1 MTEFCDF
8 VPDDPSCQTQPPPDN
23 GGAGP
28 GPDGPG
34 GDGAGPDVPGPDGG
48 DGKMEGGDHDWSSG
62 DDKKCMTWEEYDEK
76 AGEYFHVMEANV
88 AYFTIAAGFA
98 TDLALRMF
106 LWHETNADTNS
117 QAASGTGNTDYYKL
131 LH

>member
-1 MTEFCDF
+1 MD
-8 VPDDPSCQTQPPPDN
+8 
-23 GGAGP
+23 
-28 GPDGPG
+28 
-34 GDGAGPDVPGPDGG
+34 
-48 DGKMEGGDHDWSSG
+48 GGDHDWSSG
-62 DDKKCMTWEEYDEK
+62 DDKKCMTWEEYEEK

-106 LWHETNADTNS
+106 LWHETNADTLS